1 MTLKIKFFGFLTSHG
16 QVTAR
21 YQIWKVFC
29 GFHFFHVGCV
39 ILTKLVLLLI
49 YSAKIDL
56 GFCKPVFLIYFI
68 MSYRQKWDEHS
79 FLSWKCGG
87 HLYTFNILQR
97 ICFLIAR
104 ILAWAVKV
112 IAFGIFFCF
121 SVQVWTA
128 SIKFARGSR
137 NSCCFFLNHI
147 CSHGSS
153 LGSNP
158 LLIFSTILTIACVSL
173 SLCRI
178 FDIWIIEQILQKKQ
192 RKINFNLW
200 PRKKK

>member
-1 MTLKIKFFGFLTSHG
+1 MLMSP
-16 QVTAR
+16 Q
-21 YQIWKVFC
+21 VFC
-29 GFHFFHVGCV
+29 GLHFFFKLAVSYFWFILSKLTNVFDLFHNNV
-39 ILTKLVLLLI
+39 ISSKEMNMV
-49 YSAKIDL
+49 
-56 GFCKPVFLIYFI
+56 
-68 MSYRQKWDEHS
+68 

-87 HLYTFNILQR
+87 HLYTFNILQW

-121 SVQVWTA
+121 SVQVLTA
-128 SIKFARGSR
+128 SITFSRGLR
-137 NSCCFFLNHI
+137 NSVFFLNHI
-147 CSHGSS
+147 SSHGSG

-192 RKINFNLW
+192 KWISIYD
-200 PRKKK
+200 